1 MYSRGKFIVQSPPL
15 EIKKVSPIRLNFNS
29 QIRSPI
35 ILCQTNWLLFSY
47 QSSTSAVVIPAPAP
61 PPFLPILEIRS
72 QNLCSWYGAHHPAS
86 CSTSPCYVSYSL
98 GLRGV
103 NNQNIFGVYQM
114 IYKDTLEYE

>member
-15 EIKKVSPIRLNFNS
+15 ENKESQPDSAKFQLTNQVSNNS
-29 QIRSPI
+29 LSN
-35 ILCQTNWLLFSY
+35 NWLLFSY
-47 QSSTSAVVIPAPAP
+47 QSSTYAVVIPATAP

-72 QNLCSWYGAHHPAS
+72 QNLCSWYGTHHPAS

-98 GLRGV
+98 GLRGII
-103 NNQNIFGVYQM
+103 NQNIFGVYQM